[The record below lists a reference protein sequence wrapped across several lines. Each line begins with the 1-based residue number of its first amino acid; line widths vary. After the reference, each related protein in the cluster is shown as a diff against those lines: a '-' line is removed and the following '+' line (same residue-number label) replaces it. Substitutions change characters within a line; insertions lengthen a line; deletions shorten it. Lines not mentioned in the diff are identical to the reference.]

1 MDCGP
6 DARRGLIPAAGS
18 VLRGVSDR
26 AASEPKRA
34 AAILESLP
42 GGRLYHFS
50 RSYGT
55 TKRRAYLCEKE
66 AIGGKNRASKT
77 ESHPR
82 KILAAHGLCVDKS
95 PSTPVVR

>member
-6 DARRGLIPAAGS
+6 DARRGPIPAASRAAGF
-18 VLRGVSDR
+18 VLRGASDR
-26 AASEPKRA
+26 AASKPKRA

-50 RSYGT
+50 RSYET

-66 AIGGKNRASKT
+66 AMAAEDRASKT
-77 ESHPR
+77 EKHP
-82 KILAAHGLCVDKS
+82 
-95 PSTPVVR
+95 

>member
-18 VLRGVSDR
+18 VLRGASDR

-34 AAILESLP
+34 AAILRRYRVAAYIIS
-42 GGRLYHFS
+42 HKVN
-50 RSYGT
+50 GT